1 MAHLDLFILL
11 SRYIFVGFMIVFL
24 YISTSF
30 IYKVPYK
37 LSYLEKQKT
46 KMQYLCI
53 FFFHLGAYSLLIA
66 KQDDKLIQM
75 ELVKNAII
83 FVAMVTITGWVLK
96 LLGRSREIPMYNII
110 FFMMNIGLVMLER
123 LNHKEANKQIIWFVL
138 SIGIALFI
146 PRMFDFFIKPQF
158 RWIYAVAG
166 WILIVTPFILGKV
179 KNGANNWIMV
189 GEFGFQPSEIVKV
202 FMVLYLAAALQT
214 KEKEHTNY
222 KKMVLPVLIAAGYV
236 LCLVLQRDLGGAL
249 IYFLTTLTL
258 IYVATNNVYIYMLGI
273 GSGGLAAVV
282 GYKLFAHVRARVE
295 AWRNPWKDISGTGYQ
310 IVQGLFAIGT
320 WGWFGSGLTRGYPN
334 KIPIV
339 TSDFIFAAICEEFGN
354 LFAIGVILLY
364 LLLILYGIRIVLR
377 VHNEFLI
384 LVGVG
389 LINMIGIQVILII
402 GGVIKLIPLTGVTLP
417 FISYGGSSML
427 MSVFMIGLLQYIAD
441 YMHEDKL
448 DDSYEPIE
456 VN

>member
-1 MAHLDLFILL
+1 
-11 SRYIFVGFMIVFL
+11 
-24 YISTSF
+24 
-30 IYKVPYK
+30 
-37 LSYLEKQKT
+37 
-46 KMQYLCI
+46 
-53 FFFHLGAYSLLIA
+53 
-66 KQDDKLIQM
+66 
-75 ELVKNAII
+75 
-83 FVAMVTITGWVLK
+83 
-96 LLGRSREIPMYNII
+96 
-110 FFMMNIGLVMLER
+110 
-123 LNHKEANKQIIWFVL
+123 
-138 SIGIALFI
+138 
-146 PRMFDFFIKPQF
+146 
-158 RWIYAVAG
+158 
-166 WILIVTPFILGKV
+166 
-179 KNGANNWIMV
+179 
-189 GEFGFQPSEIVKV
+189 
-202 FMVLYLAAALQT
+202 MVLYLAAALQT

-273 GSGGLAAVV
+273 GSGGLAVVV